1 MSQSQIQKLNEYLI
15 QQTQKPIG
23 ELASGEP
30 DWDNALYF
38 FVSDPDPA
46 RELGLFCGFEVFP
59 NRGIQRATY
68 HLRYRGEQHRAMSVT
83 PLGGEIGPV
92 LESGFF
98 RFECLDPMARWRIE
112 IDDAEEGV
120 AVSLEFAARC
130 PAYAHRHVRL
140 PGAYAGAIDQRHY
153 NQSGRLR
160 GELRVGGETSR
171 ELIGMKN
178 RSWGVRNW
186 HLLPM
191 YHWTTAQFDDFSVNT
206 WLFEDQEGNPLFVD
220 GAVTTEK
227 GEVTPVVAV
236 EHELELYAGS
246 AKRVRARH
254 VRITTARG
262 EVLQL
267 EGQEIG
273 SIPLAPLPD
282 HFSESNP
289 EQMAAAQTAALWFEQ
304 HTSFRLGDQRGIGF
318 VEHCVAP
325 GCRKHGIAP
334 TPFPYLDP
342 AAPRAGQAP
351 PLSQRAG

>member
-1 MSQSQIQKLNEYLI
+1 MIHELNEYMV
-15 QQTQKPIG
+15 QQSQRPIG
-23 ELASGEP
+23 ELASDEP

-68 HLRYRGEQHRAMSVT
+68 HLRQRGEHYRANSIT
-83 PLGGEIGPV
+83 PWTGQLGPLLAAPG
-92 LESGFF
+92 F
-98 RFECLDPMARWRIE
+98 RFECLEPMARWRLV
-112 IDDAEEGV
+112 IDDPAKDL
-120 AVSLEFAARC
+120 AVDLEFHARC

-140 PGAYAGAIDQRHY
+140 TGDHAGAIDQRHY
-153 NQSGRLR
+153 NQSGRFR
-160 GELRVGGETSR
+160 GALRVGGETSH

-178 RSWGVRNW
+178 RSWGVRSW
-186 HLLPM
+186 HQLPM
-191 YHWTTAQFDDFSVNT
+191 YHWTTAQFDDVSVNT
-206 WLFEDQEGNPLFVD
+206 WLFEDQDGKALFVD
-220 GAVTTEK
+220 GAVTTEQ

-236 EHELELYAGS
+236 EHRLELHPGS

-262 EVLQL
+262 EVLEL
-267 EGQEIG
+267 EAQEIG
-273 SIPLAPLPD
+273 SIPLAPLPER
-282 HFSESNP
+282 FSE
-289 EQMAAAQTAALWFEQ
+289 ADAAQWQAAQDAALWFEQ
-304 HTSFRLGDQRGIGF
+304 HMSFRLGERRGIGF

-342 AAPRAGQAP
+342 GVRQQPDPAPSR
-351 PLSQRAG
+351 